1 MIHAIQVLLL
11 GAAAG
16 WVAGILMKY
25 PNKNILNT
33 LIIGIAGSILGN
45 YIFDFIDIMP
55 RKLLGTFVMAL
66 VGSCAVLWLLRW
78 IKTRF

>member
-1 MIHAIQVLLL
+1 MIHAIKILLL

-16 WVAGILMKY
+16 WVAGLIMGY
-25 PNKNILNT
+25 PNKNTLNI
-33 LIIGIAGSILGN
+33 LIIGVLGSILGS
-45 YIFDFIDIMP
+45 YIFDFIDVEP
-55 RKLLGTFVMAL
+55 KRLLGTFVMSL

>member
-16 WVAGILMKY
+16 WVAGLLMKY
-25 PNKNILNT
+25 PTKNALNT
-33 LIIGIAGSILGN
+33 IIIGIAGSIVGN

-66 VGSCAVLWLLRW
+66 VGSCVVLWLLRW
-78 IKTRF
+78 IKERL